1 MVIPVIY
8 KPQDVD
14 KPLHLKAKIS
24 FVFCDDK
31 QNCRQTVLEPELS
44 LEPGNGY
51 PSAFNNFIIQ
61 NFNYLP
67 LAESDDLTVDKVIA
81 DDDEHSLRIIMT
93 NKGIAAKPDIFVS
106 TNDNIRFSRPRIAID
121 GDRMIA
127 RLDVLDKNVKLAE
140 REIELTVALDEYT
153 ALRNRYEVSAASVL
167 DFMGDK
173 LSLGMILLAVLGGF
187 ILNFMPCVF
196 PVLSLKLL
204 SVTGF
209 GAQRE
214 SAVKRAFC

>member
-1 MVIPVIY
+1 M
-8 KPQDVD
+8 
-14 KPLHLKAKIS
+14 
-24 FVFCDDK
+24 
-31 QNCRQTVLEPELS
+31 
-44 LEPGNGY
+44 
-51 PSAFNNFIIQ
+51 
-61 NFNYLP
+61 
-67 LAESDDLTVDKVIA
+67 AESDDLTVDKVIA

-140 REIELTVALDEYT
+140 REIELTVVLDEYT

-196 PVLSLKLL
+196 PEI
-204 SVTGF
+204 G
-209 GAQRE
+209 
-214 SAVKRAFC
+214 RAHV